1 MGKMA
6 DPRELFLH
14 ELQDLYYAENV
25 LAKTL
30 PTMAR
35 EASDR
40 ELSSGFKKHL
50 TETKRH
56 LGNLEQVFGQLGEQA
71 KGERCPGIDGITA
84 EHDEFMAESDPS
96 REVCDMFLTGA
107 AARAEHYE
115 IAAYSG
121 LVTMARGLGERDCA
135 RLLGENLREEKEALK
150 LAESVGKRLARKAR
164 QPAAA

>member
-14 ELQDLYYAENV
+14 ELQDLYYAESA
-25 LAKTL
+25 LATAL
-30 PTMAR
+30 PVMAS

-40 ELSSGFKKHL
+40 ELARGLKKHS

-56 LGNLEQVFGQLGEQA
+56 ASNLERVFQQLGEPA
-71 KGERCPGIDGITA
+71 RGERCPGIDGITA
-84 EHDEFMAESDPS
+84 EHDEFMRQEEPTK
-96 REVCDMFLTGA
+96 EVCDLFLTGA

-121 LVTMARGLGERDCA
+121 VLSMARGLGERECV
-135 RLLGENLREEKEALK
+135 RLLDENLREEKEALK
-150 LAESVGKRLARKAR
+150 LAETVGKRLARGAKQLVGA
-164 QPAAA
+164 